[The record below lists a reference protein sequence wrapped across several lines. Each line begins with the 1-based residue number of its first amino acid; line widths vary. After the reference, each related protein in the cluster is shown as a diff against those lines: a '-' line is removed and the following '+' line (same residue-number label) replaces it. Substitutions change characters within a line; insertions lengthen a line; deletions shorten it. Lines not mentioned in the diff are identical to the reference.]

1 VAVAASL
8 HQGRVSVVVGAVA
21 ERPQRFPDLCVTW
34 KPADGASAGEI
45 AAGYADR
52 IDPVGDNRGSAAYR
66 TRMIAVE
73 VRRALDTLAP
83 AALTAQ
89 AAGR

>member
-1 VAVAASL
+1 
-8 HQGRVSVVVGAVA
+8 
-21 ERPQRFPDLCVTW
+21 
-34 KPADGASAGEI
+34 
-45 AAGYADR
+45 
-52 IDPVGDNRGSAAYR
+52 
-66 TRMIAVE
+66 MIAVE